1 MNSRPIRLL
10 GSFSLETEN
19 ETAHFPTQ
27 KAIEL
32 FAYLLL
38 AQKRVTREIV
48 ATALWPDADEGGG
61 KRQLRTTLWR
71 LRQVLRAVP
80 DTRLEADG
88 STIFLHCSLEVDAV
102 LFENLVTS
110 IDHSPLLDQDPI
122 MQEAM
127 HLYRGELLEGRVYDW
142 CEEQREYFRGLYTR
156 LLRRL
161 AKNHRA
167 IGDFSAAISHAVKLL
182 EIDPC
187 DEDAH
192 RELILSYHLSGD
204 RDAALSQFGRLRA
217 ALRTELS
224 IEPSQSSI
232 ELWQYVQ
239 SQGQHP
245 IPSNALRLRDEDLT
259 NDLGRAPIV
268 GKQEALS
275 TLTSLIN
282 QVAAGAGCAAIVSGE
297 AGIGKST
304 LVEQLALEAGLRG
317 FEVLRGSCPGLQD
330 SSPYQVFVQALWPRI
345 TIAERDLANA
355 PSALK
360 VLLSTLTPYGVTPV
374 SSGEFS
380 TSIALNSAIVNET
393 LLEQLAGKYGA
404 KPTVLILED
413 LHQMDKASI
422 GLLAAL
428 LPRLRRLRLLV
439 LGTAREEEPGS
450 RELLSQLA
458 ALGAALV
465 QLGPLSEAEVAEL
478 IQGVLRSKH
487 VANDLVT
494 YTWRETSGVPL
505 FILELLKFL
514 RSRGLLARDRSG
526 RWILVQTGSKMPLSI
541 PLRVHDLIQRRI
553 EMLEEVDRNVLS
565 AAAVLGLEM
574 RFDDLQELV
583 GLSENDLVICT
594 DRLVR
599 THLLAEKADGFRF
612 LHESVRLVRISS
624 TSKVNLRALH
634 LKVANLLELRMPWL
648 KEDLAWH
655 FEEAGC
661 KEKALSCAEDCGD
674 KARSVHANANAD
686 EWYSKALS
694 MIESCRSS
702 ENDLYR
708 RVELLKKRQEVREL
722 LGDRAGQ
729 ARDVNAIDEAASEL
743 KDARLHGEAAVLR
756 SNLLIRG
763 NRGREALG
771 VALHAIHTFES
782 IGDVAGESRAH
793 EIVGLVYLNVRR
805 YDLAQAAFQRAL
817 SMCRT
822 IKERAGEARSLT
834 HLATVLAHRV
844 QNLDA
849 IKYLDRAEVLLK
861 ELEDDRSRAF
871 VLLQKGILYRC
882 SGKVVISE
890 QFLQGCLDGFRRI
903 GDKVG
908 EARGLSQ
915 LALTHALMGRLRE
928 AVHESE
934 EALRMV
940 RRAGDVRAEI
950 LLLNNAA
957 CGVLRLVG
965 EFKRAQRYA
974 TRAMRLVAEDR
985 GSENATLYA
994 DSMAAVLLEEGNLD
1008 AAYHWAKLSLSLST
1022 PGGMRGTW
1030 IDLSAR
1036 FTLGCVCLE
1045 LGRPARALRHLST
1058 VRARLKSCG
1067 ESELELRAIAA
1078 IARAHLARADFTTA
1092 LGCLH
1097 EMRGLLAKV
1106 DGAERMQ
1113 EIHWTRF
1120 RVLHSCQNFPAAK
1133 RALHKAYECM
1143 IGQLMILKGPM
1154 RRRFMAIPINV
1165 KIAEATAKVLGRR
1178 LDLVP
1183 AKAVLA
1189 TQNANR
1195 REFAGS
1201 SRQMPDVGV
1210 PLDREVLPNLS
1221 QEGLRKSDETPHIP
1235 ATPAGQ

>member
-1 MNSRPIRLL
+1 MKGHCIRIL
-10 GSFSLETEN
+10 GSFSIDVEN
-19 ETAHFPTQ
+19 ETSHFPTQ

-38 AQKRVTREIV
+38 AKKRVPREIV
-48 ATALWPDADEGGG
+48 ATALWPDVDGGVG
-61 KRQLRTTLWR
+61 KKQLRMTLWR
-71 LRQVLRAVP
+71 LRQVLRDLP
-80 DTRLEADG
+80 DTRLEANAA
-88 STIFLHCSLEVDAV
+88 TISLDCKLQIDAA

-110 IDHSPLLDQDPI
+110 TDHLAPSEQDLL

-127 HLYRGELLEGRVYDW
+127 HLYRGDLLEGRPYDW
-142 CEEQREYFRGLYTR
+142 CEEQREYFRSLHAR

-161 AKNHRA
+161 AKNYRTL
-167 IGDFSAAISHAVKLL
+167 GNFGAAISHAGKLL
-182 EIDPC
+182 EIDPS
-187 DEDAH
+187 DEDAY
-192 RELILSYHLSGD
+192 RETILSYHLSGD

-217 ALRTELS
+217 ALKTELG
-224 IEPSQSSI
+224 IEPSQASI

-245 IPSNALRLRDEDLT
+245 IPSNALRLRDEGLN

-268 GKQEALS
+268 GRQQALS
-275 TLTSLIN
+275 TLTSFIN

-304 LVEQLALEAGLRG
+304 LVEELALEAGLRG

-345 TIAERDLANA
+345 TTAERVTNA

-380 TSIALNSAIVNET
+380 TPTALNSAIVNET
-393 LLEQLAGKYGA
+393 LLEQLTGKYGTKA
-404 KPTVLILED
+404 TVLILED
-413 LHQMDKASI
+413 LHQIDKASI

-439 LGTAREEEPGS
+439 LGTVREEEPGS
-450 RELLSQLA
+450 RELLSQLVS
-458 ALGAALV
+458 LGAALV

-487 VANDLVT
+487 VADDLVT
-494 YTWRETSGVPL
+494 YTWRGTSGVPL
-505 FILELLKFL
+505 FVLELLKFL
-514 RSRGLLARDRSG
+514 KSRGLLARDRSG
-526 RWILVQTGSKMPLSI
+526 RWILVQTGSKMTLSI
-541 PLRVHDLIQRRI
+541 PLRVHDLIRRRM
-553 EMLEEVDRNVLS
+553 EMLDEVDRTVLS

-612 LHESVRLVRISS
+612 PHESVRLVGISS
-624 TSKVNLRALH
+624 TSKGRLRALH
-634 LKVANLLELRMPWL
+634 LKVANLLELRMPWV

-661 KEKALSCAEDCGD
+661 TEKALSFAEACGD

-694 MIESCRSS
+694 MIEGCRTS
-702 ENDLYR
+702 ENGVYQ

-722 LGDRAGQ
+722 LGDRVGQ
-729 ARDVNAIDEAASEL
+729 ARDVDAIDEAASEL
-743 KDARLHGEAAVLR
+743 KDTHLRGEAAVLR

-771 VALHAIHTFES
+771 VALHAIQTFES
-782 IGDVAGESRAH
+782 IGDVAGESRSH

-805 YDLAQAAFQRAL
+805 YDLAQGAFQRAL
-817 SMCRT
+817 TMYRS

-849 IKYLDRAEVLLK
+849 IKCLDRAEILLK
-861 ELEDDRSRAF
+861 ELEDVRSRAF
-871 VLLQKGILYRC
+871 VLLQKGI
-882 SGKVVISE
+882 
-890 QFLQGCLDGFRRI
+890 LDGFRRI

-915 LALTHALMGRLRE
+915 LALTHAIMGRLRE

-934 EALRMV
+934 QALRMV

-950 LLLNNAA
+950 LFLNNAA
-957 CGVLRLVG
+957 YGVLRLVG

-985 GSENATLYA
+985 GGENATLYA

-1008 AAYHWAKLSLSLST
+1008 AAYHWAKLSQSLST
-1022 PGGMRGTW
+1022 ARGMRGTW
-1030 IDLSAR
+1030 IDLTAR
-1036 FTLGCVCLE
+1036 FTLGCICLE
-1045 LGRPARALRHLST
+1045 LGRLARALKHLST

-1078 IARAHLARADFTTA
+1078 IARAHLARADSTTA

-1097 EMRGLLAKV
+1097 EMRGLLARV

-1120 RVLHSCQNFPAAK
+1120 RVLQSCQNFPAVK
-1133 RALHKAYECM
+1133 RALYKAYECM
-1143 IGQLMILKGPM
+1143 MEQLKTLKGPM
-1154 RRRFMAIPINV
+1154 RRRFMAISINV
-1165 KIAEATAKVLGRR
+1165 RIAETAAKVLGGR
-1178 LDLVP
+1178 LDPVL
-1183 AKAVLA
+1183 AKAVVA
-1189 TQNANR
+1189 AQNGNR
-1195 REFAGS
+1195 REFIGS
-1201 SRQMPDVGV
+1201 SRQMPDGGV

-1221 QEGLRKSDETPHIP
+1221 QKGLRKSDETPHIHS
-1235 ATPAGQ
+1235 TLAGQ

>member
-48 ATALWPDADEGGG
+48 ATALWPNADEGGG

-88 STIFLHCSLEVDAV
+88 STIFLDCSLEVDAV
-102 LFENLVTS
+102 LFETLVTS

-167 IGDFSAAISHAVKLL
+167 IGDFSAAISYAVKLL

-187 DEDAH
+187 DDDAH

-345 TIAERDLANA
+345 TTAERDLANA

-380 TSIALNSAIVNET
+380 TPTALTSAIVNET
-393 LLEQLAGKYGA
+393 LLGQLAGKYGA

-413 LHQMDKASI
+413 LHQIDKASI

-439 LGTAREEEPGS
+439 LGTVREEEPGS
-450 RELLSQLA
+450 RELLSQLVS
-458 ALGAALV
+458 LGAALV

-487 VANDLVT
+487 VADDLVT
-494 YTWRETSGVPL
+494 YTWRGTSGVPL
-505 FILELLKFL
+505 FVLELLKFL
-514 RSRGLLARDRSG
+514 KSRGLLARDRSG
-526 RWILVQTGSKMPLSI
+526 RWILVQTGSKMTLSI
-541 PLRVHDLIQRRI
+541 PLRVHDLIRRRM
-553 EMLEEVDRNVLS
+553 EMLDEVDRTVLS

-612 LHESVRLVRISS
+612 PHESVRLVGISS
-624 TSKVNLRALH
+624 TSKGRLRALH
-634 LKVANLLELRMPWL
+634 LKVANLLELRMPWV

-661 KEKALSCAEDCGD
+661 TEKALSFAEACGD

-694 MIESCRSS
+694 MIEGCRTS
-702 ENDLYR
+702 ENGVYQ

-722 LGDRAGQ
+722 LGDRVGQ
-729 ARDVNAIDEAASEL
+729 ARDVDAIDEAASEL
-743 KDARLHGEAAVLR
+743 KDTHLRGEAAVLR

-771 VALHAIHTFES
+771 VALHAIQTFES
-782 IGDVAGESRAH
+782 IGDVAGESRSH

-805 YDLAQAAFQRAL
+805 YDLAQGAFQRAL
-817 SMCRT
+817 TMYRS

-849 IKYLDRAEVLLK
+849 IKCLDRAEILLK
-861 ELEDDRSRAF
+861 ELEDVRSRAF
-871 VLLQKGILYRC
+871 VLLQKGI
-882 SGKVVISE
+882 
-890 QFLQGCLDGFRRI
+890 LDGFRRI

-915 LALTHALMGRLRE
+915 LALTHAIMGRLRE

-934 EALRMV
+934 QALRMV

-950 LLLNNAA
+950 LFLNNAA
-957 CGVLRLVG
+957 YGVLRLVG

-985 GSENATLYA
+985 GGENATLYA

-1008 AAYHWAKLSLSLST
+1008 AAYHWAKLSQSLST
-1022 PGGMRGTW
+1022 ARGMRGTW
-1030 IDLSAR
+1030 IDLTAR
-1036 FTLGCVCLE
+1036 FTLGCICLE
-1045 LGRPARALRHLST
+1045 LGRLARALKHLST

-1078 IARAHLARADFTTA
+1078 IARAHLARADSTTA

-1097 EMRGLLAKV
+1097 EMRGLLARV

-1120 RVLHSCQNFPAAK
+1120 RVLQSCQNFPAVK
-1133 RALHKAYECM
+1133 RALYKAYECM
-1143 IGQLMILKGPM
+1143 MEQLKTLKGPM
-1154 RRRFMAIPINV
+1154 RRRFMAISINV
-1165 KIAEATAKVLGRR
+1165 RIAETAAKVLGGR
-1178 LDLVP
+1178 LDPVL
-1183 AKAVLA
+1183 AKAVVA
-1189 TQNANR
+1189 AQNGNR
-1195 REFAGS
+1195 REFIGS
-1201 SRQMPDVGV
+1201 SRQMPDGGV

-1221 QEGLRKSDETPHIP
+1221 QKGLRKSDETPHIHS
-1235 ATPAGQ
+1235 TLAGQ

>member
-48 ATALWPDADEGGG
+48 ATALWPNADEGGG

-88 STIFLHCSLEVDAV
+88 STIFLDCSLEVDAV
-102 LFENLVTS
+102 LFETLVTS

-275 TLTSLIN
+275 TLMSLVD
-282 QVAAGAGCAAIVSGE
+282 QVAGGAGCAAIVSGE

-304 LVEQLALEAGLRG
+304 LVEELALEAGLRG
-317 FEVLRGSCPGLQD
+317 FEVVRGSCPGLQD

-345 TIAERDLANA
+345 TTAERVTNA

-380 TSIALNSAIVNET
+380 TPTALNSAIVNET
-393 LLEQLAGKYGA
+393 LLEQLTGKYGTKA
-404 KPTVLILED
+404 TVLILED
-413 LHQMDKASI
+413 LHQIDKASI

-439 LGTAREEEPGS
+439 LGTVREEEPGS
-450 RELLSQLA
+450 RELLSQLVS
-458 ALGAALV
+458 LGAALV

-478 IQGVLRSKH
+478 MQGVLRSKH

-541 PLRVHDLIQRRI
+541 PLRVHDLIRRRI

-612 LHESVRLVRISS
+612 PHESVRLVGISS
-624 TSKVNLRALH
+624 TGKGRLRALH
-634 LKVANLLELRMPWL
+634 LKVADLLELRMPWL

-661 KEKALSCAEDCGD
+661 AEKALSCAEACGD

-694 MIESCRSS
+694 MIESCR
-702 ENDLYR
+702 NGADGLYR

-743 KDARLHGEAAVLR
+743 KDTHLRGEAAVLR

-771 VALHAIHTFES
+771 VALHAIQTFES
-782 IGDVAGESRAH
+782 IGDVAGESRSH

-805 YDLAQAAFQRAL
+805 YDLAQGAFQRAL
-817 SMCRT
+817 TMYRS

-849 IKYLDRAEVLLK
+849 IKCLDRAEVLLR
-861 ELEDDRSRAF
+861 ELEDVRSRAF
-871 VLLQKGILYRC
+871 VLLQKGILYRFL
-882 SGKVVISE
+882 GKAAISE
-890 QFLQGCLDGFRRI
+890 QLLQGSLDGFRRI

-915 LALTHALMGRLRE
+915 LALTHAIMGRLRE

-934 EALRMV
+934 QALRMV

-950 LLLNNAA
+950 LCLNNAA
-957 CGVLRLVG
+957 YGVLRLVG
-965 EFKRAQRYA
+965 DFKRAQRYA
-974 TRAMRLVAEDR
+974 TRAMKLVAEDQ
-985 GSENATLYA
+985 GSENATMYA
-994 DSMAAVLLEEGNLD
+994 DSMAAVLLEEGNLE
-1008 AAYHWAKLSLSLST
+1008 AAHHWGKLSRSLST
-1022 PGGMRGTW
+1022 ARGMRGTW
-1030 IDLSAR
+1030 IDLTAR
-1036 FTLGCVCLE
+1036 FTLGCICLE
-1045 LGRPARALRHLST
+1045 LGRLARALKHLST

-1078 IARAHLARADFTTA
+1078 IARAHLSRADSTTA

-1120 RVLHSCQNFPAAK
+1120 RVLHSCQNFPAAR
-1133 RALHKAYECM
+1133 RALYKAYECM
-1143 IGQLMILKGPM
+1143 MEQLKTLKGPM
-1154 RRRFMAIPINV
+1154 RRRFMSMSINV
-1165 KIAEATAKVLGRR
+1165 KIAETAAKVLGGR
-1178 LDLVP
+1178 LDPVL

-1189 TQNANR
+1189 AQNGNR
-1195 REFAGS
+1195 REFIGS
-1201 SRQMPDVGV
+1201 SRQMPEGRV
-1210 PLDREVLPNLS
+1210 PLDREVLSIFS
-1221 QEGLRKSDETPHIP
+1221 QKGLRKSDETVHIP
-1235 ATPAGQ
+1235 ATFAGQ

>member
-1 MNSRPIRLL
+1 MNRRCIKLL
-10 GSFSLETEN
+10 GGFSLDVGN
-19 ETAHFPTQ
+19 EIAHFPTQ

-38 AQKRVTREIV
+38 AQKRVSREIV
-48 ATALWPDADEGGG
+48 ATALWPDADEGVG
-61 KRQLRTTLWR
+61 RRRLRTTLSR

-80 DTRLEADG
+80 DTRLEATA
-88 STIFLHCSLEVDAV
+88 STIFLDCPMQVDAI
-102 LFENLVTS
+102 LFEAQVASVDQLL
-110 IDHSPLLDQDPI
+110 SPEQDLL
-122 MQEAM
+122 MQEAVR
-127 HLYRGELLEGRVYDW
+127 LYQGDLLEGRVYNW
-142 CEEQREYFRGLYTR
+142 CEERREYLRSLYAR

-161 AKNHRA
+161 AKNYRA
-167 IGDFSAAISHAVKLL
+167 LGNFRAAMPHAMRLL
-182 EIDPC
+182 EIDPS

-192 RELILSYHLSGD
+192 RELILLYHLSGD

-217 ALRTELS
+217 ALRTELGV
-224 IEPSQSSI
+224 EPSQASI
-232 ELWQYVQ
+232 ELWQFVQ
-239 SQGQHP
+239 SQGQRP
-245 IPSNALRLRDEDLT
+245 IPSGALRLRNEEPT
-259 NDLGRAPIV
+259 ELGRAPIV
-268 GKQEALS
+268 GRQGVLS
-275 TLTSLIN
+275 TLMSLLD
-282 QVAAGAGCAAIVSGE
+282 QVAGGAGCAAIVSGE

-304 LVEQLALEAGLRG
+304 LVEELALEAGLRG

-345 TIAERDLANA
+345 TTAERVTNA

-380 TSIALNSAIVNET
+380 TPTALNSAIVNET
-393 LLEQLAGKYGA
+393 LLEQLTGKYGTKA
-404 KPTVLILED
+404 TVLILED
-413 LHQMDKASI
+413 LHQIDKASI

-439 LGTAREEEPGS
+439 LGTVREEEPGS
-450 RELLSQLA
+450 RELLSQLVS
-458 ALGAALV
+458 LGAALV

-487 VANDLVT
+487 VADDLVT
-494 YTWRETSGVPL
+494 YTWRGTSGVPL
-505 FILELLKFL
+505 FVLELLKFL
-514 RSRGLLARDRSG
+514 KSCGLIARDRSG
-526 RWILVQTGSKMPLSI
+526 RWILVQTGSKMTLSI
-541 PLRVHDLIQRRI
+541 PLRVHDLIRRRM
-553 EMLEEVDRNVLS
+553 EMLDEVDRTVLS

-612 LHESVRLVRISS
+612 PHESVRLVGISS
-624 TSKVNLRALH
+624 TSKGRLRALH
-634 LKVANLLELRMPWL
+634 LKVANLLELRMPWV

-661 KEKALSCAEDCGD
+661 TEKALSFAEACGD

-694 MIESCRSS
+694 MIEGCRTS
-702 ENDLYR
+702 ENGVYH

-722 LGDRAGQ
+722 LGDRVGQ
-729 ARDVNAIDEAASEL
+729 ARDVDAIDVAASEL
-743 KDARLHGEAAVLR
+743 KDTHLRGEAAVLR

-771 VALHAIHTFES
+771 VALHAIQTFES
-782 IGDVAGESRAH
+782 IGDVAGESRSH

-805 YDLAQAAFQRAL
+805 YDLAQGAFQRAL
-817 SMCRT
+817 TMYRS

-849 IKYLDRAEVLLK
+849 IKCLDRAEILLK
-861 ELEDDRSRAF
+861 ELEDVRSRAF
-871 VLLQKGILYRC
+871 VLLQKGILYRFL
-882 SGKVVISE
+882 GKAAISE
-890 QFLQGCLDGFRRI
+890 QLLQGSLDGFRRI

-915 LALTHALMGRLRE
+915 LALTHAIMGRLRE

-934 EALRMV
+934 QALRMV

-950 LLLNNAA
+950 LFLNNAA
-957 CGVLRLVG
+957 YGVLRLVG

-985 GSENATLYA
+985 GGENATLYA

-1008 AAYHWAKLSLSLST
+1008 AAYHWAKLSQSLST
-1022 PGGMRGTW
+1022 ARGMRGTW
-1030 IDLSAR
+1030 IDLTAR
-1036 FTLGCVCLE
+1036 FTLGCICLE
-1045 LGRPARALRHLST
+1045 LGRLARALKHLST

-1078 IARAHLARADFTTA
+1078 IARAHLARADSTTA

-1097 EMRGLLAKV
+1097 EMRGLLARV

-1120 RVLHSCQNFPAAK
+1120 RVLQSCQNFPAAK
-1133 RALHKAYECM
+1133 RALYKAYECM
-1143 IGQLMILKGPM
+1143 MEQLKTLKGPM
-1154 RRRFMAIPINV
+1154 RRRFMAISINV
-1165 KIAEATAKVLGRR
+1165 RIAETAAKVLGGR
-1178 LDLVP
+1178 LDPVL
-1183 AKAVLA
+1183 AKAVVA
-1189 TQNANR
+1189 AQNGNR
-1195 REFAGS
+1195 REFIGS
-1201 SRQMPDVGV
+1201 SRQMPDGGV

-1221 QEGLRKSDETPHIP
+1221 QKGLRKSDETPHIHS
-1235 ATPAGQ
+1235 TLAGQ

>member
-1 MNSRPIRLL
+1 MKGHCIRIL
-10 GSFSLETEN
+10 GSFSIDVEN
-19 ETAHFPTQ
+19 ETSHFPTQ

-38 AQKRVTREIV
+38 AKKRVPREIV
-48 ATALWPDADEGGG
+48 ATALWPDVDGGVG
-61 KRQLRTTLWR
+61 KKQLRMTLWR
-71 LRQVLRAVP
+71 LRQVLRDLP
-80 DTRLEADG
+80 DTRLEANAA
-88 STIFLHCSLEVDAV
+88 TISLDCKLQIDAA

-110 IDHSPLLDQDPI
+110 TDHLAPSEQDLL

-127 HLYRGELLEGRVYDW
+127 HLYRGDLLEGRPYDW
-142 CEEQREYFRGLYTR
+142 CEEQREYFRSLHAR

-161 AKNHRA
+161 AKNYRTL
-167 IGDFSAAISHAVKLL
+167 GNFGAAISHAGKLL
-182 EIDPC
+182 EIDPS
-187 DEDAH
+187 DEDAY
-192 RELILSYHLSGD
+192 RETILSYHLSGD

-217 ALRTELS
+217 ALKTELG
-224 IEPSQSSI
+224 IEPSQASI

-245 IPSNALRLRDEDLT
+245 IPSNALRLRDEGLN

-268 GKQEALS
+268 GRQQALS
-275 TLTSLIN
+275 TLTSFIN

-304 LVEQLALEAGLRG
+304 LVEELALEAGLRG

-345 TIAERDLANA
+345 TTAERVTNA

-380 TSIALNSAIVNET
+380 TPTALNSAIVNET
-393 LLEQLAGKYGA
+393 LLEQLTGKYGTKA
-404 KPTVLILED
+404 TVLILED
-413 LHQMDKASI
+413 LHQIDKASI

-439 LGTAREEEPGS
+439 LGTVREEEPGS
-450 RELLSQLA
+450 RELLSQLVS
-458 ALGAALV
+458 LGAALV

-487 VANDLVT
+487 VADDLVT
-494 YTWRETSGVPL
+494 YTWRGTSGVPL
-505 FILELLKFL
+505 FVLELLKFL
-514 RSRGLLARDRSG
+514 KSRGLLARDRSG
-526 RWILVQTGSKMPLSI
+526 RWILVQTGSKMTLSI
-541 PLRVHDLIQRRI
+541 PLRVHDLIRRRM
-553 EMLEEVDRNVLS
+553 EMLDEVDRTVLS

-612 LHESVRLVRISS
+612 PHESVRLVGISS
-624 TSKVNLRALH
+624 TSKGRLRALH
-634 LKVANLLELRMPWL
+634 LKVANLLELRMPWV

-661 KEKALSCAEDCGD
+661 TEKALSFAEACGD

-694 MIESCRSS
+694 MIEGCRTS
-702 ENDLYR
+702 ENGVYQ

-722 LGDRAGQ
+722 LGDRVGQ
-729 ARDVNAIDEAASEL
+729 ARDVDAIDEAASEL
-743 KDARLHGEAAVLR
+743 KDTHLRGEAAVLR

-771 VALHAIHTFES
+771 VALHAIQTFES
-782 IGDVAGESRAH
+782 IGDVAGESRSH

-805 YDLAQAAFQRAL
+805 YDLAQGAFQRAL
-817 SMCRT
+817 TMYRS

-849 IKYLDRAEVLLK
+849 IKCLDRAEILLK
-861 ELEDDRSRAF
+861 ELEDVRSRAF
-871 VLLQKGILYRC
+871 VLLQKGILYRFL
-882 SGKVVISE
+882 GKAAISE
-890 QFLQGCLDGFRRI
+890 QLLQGSLDGFRRI

-915 LALTHALMGRLRE
+915 LALTHAIMGRLRE

-934 EALRMV
+934 QALRMV

-950 LLLNNAA
+950 LFLNNAA
-957 CGVLRLVG
+957 YGVLRLVG

-985 GSENATLYA
+985 GGENATLYA

-1008 AAYHWAKLSLSLST
+1008 AAYHWAKLSQSLST
-1022 PGGMRGTW
+1022 ARGMRGTW
-1030 IDLSAR
+1030 IDLTAR
-1036 FTLGCVCLE
+1036 FTLGCICLE
-1045 LGRPARALRHLST
+1045 LGRLARALKHLST

-1078 IARAHLARADFTTA
+1078 IARAHLARADSTTA

-1097 EMRGLLAKV
+1097 EMRGLLARV

-1120 RVLHSCQNFPAAK
+1120 RVLQSCQNFPAAK
-1133 RALHKAYECM
+1133 RALYKAYECM
-1143 IGQLMILKGPM
+1143 MEQLKTLKGPM
-1154 RRRFMAIPINV
+1154 RRRFMAISINV
-1165 KIAEATAKVLGRR
+1165 RIAETAAKVLGGR
-1178 LDLVP
+1178 LDPVL
-1183 AKAVLA
+1183 AKAVVA
-1189 TQNANR
+1189 AQNGNR
-1195 REFAGS
+1195 REFIGS
-1201 SRQMPDVGV
+1201 SRQMPEGRV
-1210 PLDREVLPNLS
+1210 PLDREVLSIFS
-1221 QEGLRKSDETPHIP
+1221 QKELRKSDETVHIP
-1235 ATPAGQ
+1235 ATFAGQ